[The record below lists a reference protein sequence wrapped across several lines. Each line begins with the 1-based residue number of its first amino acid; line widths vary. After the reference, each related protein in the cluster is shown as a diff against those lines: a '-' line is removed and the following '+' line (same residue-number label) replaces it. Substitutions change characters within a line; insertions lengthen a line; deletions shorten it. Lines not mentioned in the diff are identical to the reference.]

1 MEGMEVM
8 EESIRTIA
16 EKLKEFHVGT
26 VFKVTGKKKTIVLY
40 FKDGKT
46 KVSCR
51 ALVRS

>member
-26 VFKVTGKKKTIVLY
+26 VFSVTGKKKPLY
-40 FKDGKT
+40 CISKT
-46 KVSCR
+46 
-51 ALVRS
+51 VRLRSAVEL